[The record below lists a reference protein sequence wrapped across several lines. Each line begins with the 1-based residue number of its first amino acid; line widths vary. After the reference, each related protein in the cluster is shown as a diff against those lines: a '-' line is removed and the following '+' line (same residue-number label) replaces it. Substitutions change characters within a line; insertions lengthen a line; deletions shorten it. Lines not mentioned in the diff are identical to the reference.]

1 MDLQYAGYL
10 RDDEL
15 RAQLERNAHR
25 ERALAVQAFLARS
38 AQALLGRRTGTQDAC
53 HSRAPGSAAPA

>member
-15 RAQLERNAHR
+15 RAQLERDAHR

-53 HSRAPGSAAPA
+53 RSYASRSSKA

>member
-1 MDLQYAGYL
+1 MDLEYAGYL

-25 ERALAVQAFLARS
+25 ERAIAVQAFLARS
-38 AQALLGRRTGTQDAC
+38 VHALLGRRTGPEDAC
-53 HSRAPGSAAPA
+53 RSSASRSSRA